1 MPNATCAECG
11 AIADDHDEFHIHQRF
26 PAGRSARARWS
37 ARAAG
42 GVERKI
48 HFFAIDLPHSDGCF
62 VQAYPGPPRGIR
74 YPASPDRGPH
84 GQTRQTVLRLL
95 EVFRPEDV
103 LPFAGPRWSSEVRSH
118 NGPIRPCVLPRDMAS
133 R

>member
-42 GVERKI
+42 ATKLYGKTNFWRLHVATR
-48 HFFAIDLPHSDGCF
+48 A
-62 VQAYPGPPRGIR
+62 GPPRAAPVAAGAR
-74 YPASPDRGPH
+74 FPLNGCLPTVAASAGAP
-84 GQTRQTVLRLL
+84 QRLGEGFWRARL
-95 EVFRPEDV
+95 FYH
-103 LPFAGPRWSSEVRSH
+103 LSH
-118 NGPIRPCVLPRDMAS
+118 CHS
-133 R
+133 